1 MQSAPLRRFGED
13 SMVFF
18 NYATM
23 QMAAKIVYYGP
34 GLCGKTTNLHVIY
47 GRTAPTS
54 RGEMVCLETETDR
67 TLFFD
72 LLPLDVGVIGG
83 FKTRLQLYTV
93 PGQVF
98 YNTTRKLVLKG
109 VDGIVFVA
117 DSQRPMRDPNVES
130 LKNLRENLAEIG
142 LTLETVPR
150 VFQYNKR
157 DLPNILSLDEL
168 NESLNPDGS
177 VEFHEASA
185 TNGTG
190 VFETLKAISK
200 LTLRSL
206 KGRMTVEQRRPT
218 VVVSGETPAP
228 IPAAALHA
236 RPPGA
241 RVSGITAAIESLGEA
256 DAAPATPPPETNAFD
271 STISRLQRLQSLHR
285 QGVDLHAASAA
296 GTGLAALT
304 PPATAMPA
312 GAGPQEAPFEAANL
326 PPADDPGGEVSFAE
340 IQPPPDE
347 PPPDSSVKH
356 VRVRSNVD
364 ILSELE
370 KLRKIATQKPASP
383 SLKVEERRGRLA
395 RRPPRL
401 HAQPQEGRRAE
412 FRGPRPPGRAREEP
426 ARERRA
432 VLRRRLRRLDRT
444 RKALRRRAR
453 GRQGP
458 AEAPPL
464 AQIQRPRRMK
474 TARLLAALGAFAAAG
489 CASAPAGDRAA
500 APAAPSPD
508 AAALAAR
515 AQATDLFY
523 RGKAFALAGDGACA
537 REAFQEALE
546 TFRAAA
552 RPGNGSDL
560 AFAGELWD
568 SVGVY
573 RPAVDDGRA
582 RAPSRSARPPR
593 TRATASSPPRRPRAR
608 TSSRRRRRRSPR
620 SPPESPSTSRSS

>member
-1 MQSAPLRRFGED
+1 
-13 SMVFF
+13 MVFF

-142 LTLETVPR
+142 LTLESVPR

-157 DLPNILSLDEL
+157 DLQNILTIDEL
-168 NESLNPDGS
+168 NESLNPDRA
-177 VEFHEASA
+177 VEWFEASA

-206 KGRMTVEQRRPT
+206 KGRMSVEQRRPT

-236 RPPGA
+236 PSPGA
-241 RVSGITAAIESLGEA
+241 RVSGITAAVDSLGAPETA
-256 DAAPATPPPETNAFD
+256 GAAPASPAPSLFD

-285 QGVDLHAASAA
+285 QGVDLHAASAS
-296 GTGLAALT
+296 GTSLAALT
-304 PPATAMPA
+304 PPAVAPPPRA
-312 GAGPQEAPFEAANL
+312 RRPEAPPFEAANL
-326 PPADDPGGEVSFAE
+326 PPADDPAAEVSFAE

-347 PPPDSSVKH
+347 PPPNSSVKH

-370 KLRKIATQKPASP
+370 KLRKIATQKPASTP
-383 SLKVEERRGRLA
+383 SVKARSAADVSLDDLLGSSRNHKKDVAQSFEVLLPHDALAKSRRVSVGLSFGDDAGVIIGTEKRFDVEFAGVKDLQKLLLSLKFNV
-395 RRPPRL
+395 
-401 HAQPQEGRRAE
+401 RAE
-412 FRGPRPPGRAREEP
+412 
-426 ARERRA
+426 
-432 VLRRRLRRLDRT
+432 
-444 RKALRRRAR
+444 
-453 GRQGP
+453 
-458 AEAPPL
+458 
-464 AQIQRPRRMK
+464 
-474 TARLLAALGAFAAAG
+474 
-489 CASAPAGDRAA
+489 
-500 APAAPSPD
+500 
-508 AAALAAR
+508 
-515 AQATDLFY
+515 
-523 RGKAFALAGDGACA
+523 
-537 REAFQEALE
+537 
-546 TFRAAA
+546 
-552 RPGNGSDL
+552 
-560 AFAGELWD
+560 
-568 SVGVY
+568 
-573 RPAVDDGRA
+573 
-582 RAPSRSARPPR
+582 
-593 TRATASSPPRRPRAR
+593 
-608 TSSRRRRRRSPR
+608 
-620 SPPESPSTSRSS
+620 